1 MVWSGA
7 KVTVIALAVIWT
19 AGAAV
24 LFFIK
29 KPVPPAHLKYP
40 AEENVK
46 TAPQLKPGVAAP
58 ELTARSALSIF
69 VDGDGEPQ
77 TLFEKNGRERLPV
90 ASIAKLMTAL
100 VAIESF
106 PPEDAITFSK
116 TAIAEQE
123 GFGEF
128 KPGESFSAGE
138 LMHSLLMESSNDA
151 AAAFAETVGRSK
163 FVELMNKKAGEMG
176 LENTRFT
183 NPTGLDAGDGGSEAP
198 YSTAEDVLK
207 LARYI
212 KENRPEIF
220 SILAAAEYDLRDTGG
235 RLHHKIKNTDELLS
249 RRDWGV
255 KIIGGKTGET
265 TGARQTLLLVVE
277 SPRHSGYIM
286 SVILRS
292 EDRFGDMKTLVD
304 WDYNSYVW

>member
-1 MVWSGA
+1 MAPSKA
-7 KVTVIALAVIWT
+7 KAAVIAMAVIWV

-29 KPVPPAHLKYP
+29 KPLPPAHLNYP
-40 AEENVK
+40 AEENVT
-46 TAPQLKPGVAAP
+46 TAPQLKPEMAGP
-58 ELTARSALSIF
+58 ELTARAALSIF
-69 VDGDGEPQ
+69 VNGNGKLL
-77 TLFEKNGRERLPV
+77 TLFDKNSRERLPM

-100 VAIESF
+100 GILENFS
-106 PPEDAITFSK
+106 PEDTITFSK

-123 GFGEF
+123 SFGEF
-128 KPGESFSAGE
+128 MAGESFSAGE
-138 LMHSLLMESSNDA
+138 LIHSLLMESSNDA
-151 AAAFAETVGRSK
+151 AAAFAETVGREK
-163 FVELMNKKAGEMG
+163 FVGMMNAAAGKIG
-176 LENTRFT
+176 LRNTWFS
-183 NPTGLDAGDGGSEAP
+183 NPTGLDAGDSGGTPP
-198 YSTAEDVLK
+198 YATAEDVLK

-235 RLHHKIKNTDELLS
+235 RLHHKIKNTDELLF

-265 TGARQTLLLVVE
+265 PAAHQALLLVVE
-277 SPRHSGYIM
+277 SPRHAGYIA
-286 SVILRS
+286 SVILKS

-304 WDYNSYVW
+304 WDYNSYDW